1 LGTPFDVR
9 YAPDSGAKAGIAG
22 LRIAN
27 VKIFILRKKFSS
39 YLVNRAF
46 RLRASGTITAHSEIA
61 MALFKLPLSGDV
73 VQWINPVTWFM
84 SGNQVTANVYLG
96 ESSAPEV
103 EAEILDRVG
112 TYGRQLGQLIDAVTV
127 LLEHLRDHAALTPDD
142 RKAIAAFE
150 TMANEIAG
158 IKEKHR
164 RHTMRPSRQ
173 LTERSSSIQSA
184 DAPMPVSPG

>member
-1 LGTPFDVR
+1 
-9 YAPDSGAKAGIAG
+9 
-22 LRIAN
+22 LRCN
-27 VKIFILRKKFSS
+27 P
-39 YLVNRAF
+39 
-46 RLRASGTITAHSEIA
+46 EIA
-61 MALFKLPLSGDV
+61 MALFKLPLSGNV

-103 EAEILDRVG
+103 EADILDRVG

-127 LLEHLRDHAALTPDD
+127 LLEHLPAHAKLTPDD

-164 RHTMRPSRQ
+164 RHALRPSGQMRQ
-173 LTERSSSIQSA
+173 LPSSIASV
-184 DAPMPVSPG
+184 DAPMPLT